1 MYILMKFTI
10 NMNMFSLRVLA
21 TVILQEK
28 TDEDTNVVYAVIFTF
43 DSYFCDVS
51 ALNRAPAPAI
61 Y

>member
-1 MYILMKFTI
+1 MNILMKFTI

-28 TDEDTNVVYAVIFTF
+28 TDADANVVYAVIFTF
-43 DSYFCDVS
+43 DSYFCVVLAS
-51 ALNRAPAPAI
+51 TPAPAPAI

>member
-1 MYILMKFTI
+1 MKFTI
-10 NMNMFSLRVLA
+10 NMNTFSLRVLA

-28 TDEDTNVVYAVIFTF
+28 TDADTNVVYAVIFTF

-51 ALNRAPAPAI
+51 APTPAPAI